1 MENNKIVSAAMLL
14 ALLLSGCGGGG
25 DSTTEKKVT
34 WERSVTVIDGYLE
47 NAVVWLDQDDDGV
60 LDSNEP
66 SARTNASGQ
75 ATLKGETSAN
85 ATPAIHRLMVQ
96 AIAGET
102 KDRGDGTGAPV
113 TVARTYLMS
122 APGNYNLVTPFTT
135 LIDQT
140 MRANI
145 GSTSEEA
152 ASKVASD
159 LGLESSQVEVLHTD
173 FMAGK
178 DYQSQLY
185 ATQIATLLPE
195 KLDESTRGTLLQQ
208 AGQVGKVIGGY
219 LEENPS
225 AAASAMPEVKVV
237 LVEGGKAEINDKP
250 QQLLTHMDEDTH
262 GAVLLKRDAQRKVTQ
277 GTDGSVVV
285 EESGVDYYWDRMTKD
300 VERLNG
306 QPLRYR
312 EFTRTETRQ
321 ADGQFVRQL
330 TWKKDLNKDGQLQL
344 LGQAFEQ
351 GKRTAQGETFW
362 SFIDQGGVNVERN
375 AVVLPQYE
383 IYEPVYDGQDLQAA
397 VAAKDYSQVDL
408 ALRVTVTRQE
418 ESTVT
423 QTEFFVAPKD
433 IPEAVTTRQ
442 WADWLKIDDEEIQP
456 KATYGE
462 TLTTQGQESGA
473 MTADLLIDWNNDG
486 TVNGHYQLLRKA
498 DGTLVESSEAPV
510 YAAPLDSQFE
520 EYADYNWQQ
529 PAIKTEYWY
538 EKSRS
543 SSLVDGKLV
552 TRMSGHRYLLDI
564 YKAQK
569 LVSDEAP
576 QGIEFNKYS
585 SITTDVSDSEQ
596 RLYASWINYHRDG
609 YDFTADTT
617 EPGQQYV
624 VTLKGANDLWVG
636 HRFAEWGSREVADLA
651 DKVEAL
657 RTQGVALEKI
667 DASLLPG
674 LSNYNGQLLTSSF
687 RYDANHQ
694 PRTWYWVTNRDL
706 KTGGTLE
713 TGWKKIKLKLVN
725 NGYKQWL
732 INDTDG
738 ALIFTI
744 PNRSAPY
751 NWYTSY
757 DTVAVAASAIGT
769 RSGHMATWAGD
780 FFLDESEADEF
791 LAQKKT
797 N

>member
-25 DSTTEKKVT
+25 SSTTEKMVT
-34 WERSVTVIDGYLE
+34 QEKSVTVIDGYLE

-60 LDSNEP
+60 QDSNEP

-75 ATLKGETSAN
+75 ATLKFETSAN

-102 KDRGDGTGAPV
+102 KDRGDGTGEPV

-122 APGNYNLVTPFTT
+122 APGNYNVVTPLTT
-135 LIDQT
+135 LVDQA
-140 MRANI
+140 MRATP

-159 LGLESSQVEVLHTD
+159 LGLQSSQVEALHTD

-185 ATQIATLLPE
+185 ATQIATLLPA
-195 KLDESTRGTLLQQ
+195 KLDESTRGTLQQQ
-208 AGQVGKVIGGY
+208 AGQMGKVLAGY

-237 LVEGGKAEINDKP
+237 LVEGGKAQINDKP
-250 QQLLTHMDEDTH
+250 QPLLTHMDEDTH
-262 GAVLLKRDAQRKVTQ
+262 GAVLLKRDAQRKVIQ
-277 GTDGSVVV
+277 GADGSVVV

-344 LGQAFEQ
+344 IGQIVEQ
-351 GKRTAQGETFW
+351 GKRTAEGETYW
-362 SFIDQGGVNVERN
+362 SYIDAGGLATEMGMWV
-375 AVVLPQYE
+375 PQYDQLAQS
-383 IYEPVYDGQDLQAA
+383 VYDGKDLLTAIK
-397 VAAKDYSQVDL
+397 AKDYSQVDV
-408 ALRVTVTRQE
+408 AHYVTVTRQGDKSIAE
-418 ESTVT
+418 TAV
-423 QTEFFVAPKD
+423 VAAPLGSR
-433 IPEAVTTRQ
+433 EAVTDPLP
-442 WADWLKIDDEEIQP
+442 ADWLKMDSQGAP
-456 KATYGE
+456 LKPSFWL
-462 TLTTQGQESGA
+462 TLTTQGQESGP
-473 MTADLLIDWNNDG
+473 MSTDLQIHWWQDKI
-486 TVNGHYQLLRKA
+486 NGHYHVERKA
-498 DGTLVESSEAPV
+498 DGTLVQSSEAPV
-510 YAAPLDSQFE
+510 YPLPQDGQFE

-529 PAIKTEYWY
+529 PAIKTSYWY
-538 EKSRS
+538 EKSSS
-543 SSLVDGKLV
+543 SSLVDGHLV
-552 TRMSGHRYLLDI
+552 TRSSGHRYLLTTDNT
-564 YKAQK
+564 QK
-569 LVSDEAP
+569 LVTDKAP
-576 QGIEFNKYS
+576 QGIEFNNYS
-585 SITTDVSDSEQ
+585 SISTNVSASEQ
-596 RLYASWINYHRDG
+596 QLYASWVNYHLDG
-609 YDFTADTT
+609 YNFTADTT
-617 EPGQQYV
+617 APGQQYV

-657 RTQGVALEKI
+657 RTQGIALEKI

-674 LSNYNGQLLTSSF
+674 LSDYNGQLLTSSF

-706 KTGGTLE
+706 QTGGTLAK
-713 TGWKKIKLKLVN
+713 GWQKIQLQLVN
-725 NGYKQWL
+725 QGYKQWL
-732 INDTDG
+732 INDVDG

-744 PNRSAPY
+744 PNTDKPY
-751 NWYTSY
+751 NWYSFY
-757 DTVAVAASAIGT
+757 DTVAVSASAIGT
-769 RSGHMATWAGD
+769 HSGHMATWAGD
-780 FFLDESEADEF
+780 FFLDESEADAY
-791 LAQKKT
+791 LAQKSA

>member
-1 MENNKIVSAAMLL
+1 MENNKIASAAMLL

-25 DSTTEKKVT
+25 SGSSTTEKTVT

-96 AIAGET
+96 AIAGVT
-102 KDRGDGTGAPV
+102 KDRGDGTGEPV

-159 LGLESSQVEVLHTD
+159 LGLESSQVEALHTD

-178 DYQSQLY
+178 DYQIQLY

-250 QQLLTHMDEDTH
+250 HQLLTHMDEDTH

-362 SFIDQGGVNVERN
+362 SFIDQGGVSVERD
-375 AVVLPQYE
+375 AEVSAQYE
-383 IYEPVYDGQDLQAA
+383 SFYDGQDLQAA
-397 VAAKDYSQVDL
+397 VAAKDYSRVDL
-408 ALRVTVTRQE
+408 ALRVTVTRQG

-423 QTEFFVAPKD
+423 QTALVQASRD
-433 IPEAVTTRQ
+433 SLAAVTDPLP
-442 WADWLKIDDEEIQP
+442 ADWLKIDGEEMQP

-462 TLTTQGQESGA
+462 TLTIKGQESGA
-473 MTADLLIDWNNDG
+473 MTADLLVDWNNDG
-486 TVNGHYQLLRKA
+486 TVNGHYQLVRKA

-510 YAAPLDSQFE
+510 YPSPLDGQFE

-529 PAIKTEYWY
+529 PAIKTYYWY

-564 YKAQK
+564 DKAQK

-596 RLYASWINYHRDG
+596 RLYASWVNYHSDG
-609 YDFTADTT
+609 YNFTADTT
-617 EPGQQYV
+617 EVGQQYV

-667 DASLLPG
+667 DASLLLG
-674 LSNYNGQLLTSSF
+674 LSDYNGLLLTPSF

-713 TGWKKIKLKLVN
+713 NGWKKIKLKLVN
-725 NGYKQWL
+725 KGYKQWL

-744 PNRSAPY
+744 PNRSDPY

-757 DTVAVAASAIGT
+757 DTVAVAASAINT
-769 RSGHMATWAGD
+769 RTGHVASWAGH
-780 FFLDESEADEF
+780 FFLDESEADEY
-791 LAQKKT
+791 LAQKQA

>member
-1 MENNKIVSAAMLL
+1 MENNKIASAAMLL

-75 ATLKGETSAN
+75 ATLKGETSAS

-159 LGLESSQVEVLHTD
+159 LGLQSSQVEALHTD

-262 GAVLLKRDAQRKVTQ
+262 GAVLLKHDAQRKVTQ

-285 EESGVDYYWDRMTKD
+285 EESGVDYYWDRATKD

-397 VAAKDYSQVDL
+397 VAAKDYSRVDL
-408 ALRVTVTRQE
+408 ALRVTVTRQG

-423 QTEFFVAPKD
+423 QTALVQASRD
-433 IPEAVTTRQ
+433 SLAAVTDPLP
-442 WADWLKIDDEEIQP
+442 ADWLKIDGEEMQP
-456 KATYGE
+456 KATYGQ
-462 TLTTQGQESGA
+462 TLTTQGRESGA

-486 TVNGHYQLLRKA
+486 TVNGHYQLVRKA

-564 YKAQK
+564 YKSQK

-609 YDFTADTT
+609 YDFTADIT

-657 RTQGVALEKI
+657 RTQGIALEKI

-706 KTGGTLE
+706 KTGGTPE

-725 NGYKQWL
+725 KGYKQWL

-744 PNRSAPY
+744 PNRSDPY

-780 FFLDESEADEF
+780 FFLDESEADAY
-791 LAQKKT
+791 LAQKQV